1 MKSTNAISSFFFCAT
16 LSFCL
21 LSVSPSAAVAECSRS
36 SPYNLQADITY
47 EEIFDFEVKTYPRIM
62 AHPYEIEIPDTT
74 FGQLIA
80 CRIYQDGAHETAEL
94 PTTPGWASL
103 FANRPETR
111 IRNHQ
116 VTSREMQF
124 VKSGPGKTHVFFSHK
139 IPDAKFRCFVACVAN
154 KKQ

>member
-1 MKSTNAISSFFFCAT
+1 MLFRAFSCAT

-21 LSVSPSAAVAECSRS
+21 LSVLPSSAVAECSRS
-36 SPYNLQADITY
+36 NAYSLQAEITY
-47 EEIFDFEVKTYPRIM
+47 EEIFDFEVKSYPRIM
-62 AHPYEIEIPDTT
+62 AHPYEIKIPNTA

-80 CRIYQDGAHETAEL
+80 CRIYQDGESKTAEL

-103 FANRPETR
+103 IANGPETR

-116 VTSREMQF
+116 ITSRDMQF

-139 IPDAKFRCFVACVAN
+139 FPDAKFRCFVACVAN
-154 KKQ
+154 KRQ